1 MATVWLSLTP
11 QKEVT
16 IHIFTVK
23 IRMDV
28 MDFVDKMDFRTVL
41 RVKFTFHSGLAMII
55 TSTERSHKIHQIFNK
70 EVNS

>member
-1 MATVWLSLTP
+1 
-11 QKEVT
+11 
-16 IHIFTVK
+16 
-23 IRMDV
+23 MDV